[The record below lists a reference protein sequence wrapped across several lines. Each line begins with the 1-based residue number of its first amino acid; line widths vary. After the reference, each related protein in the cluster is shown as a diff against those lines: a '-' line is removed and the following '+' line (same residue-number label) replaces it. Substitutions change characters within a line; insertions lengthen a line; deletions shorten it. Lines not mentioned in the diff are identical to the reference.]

1 MVEIAIVT
9 VLVDL
14 NLAVQFGI
22 TIHIIRKQGISVN
35 FKLEVAR
42 IDHQTPKFNSRA
54 ISTCTG
60 TYTWLCLVIVC
71 LSELTLGYTVRVHDS
86 SRLSLIWMRALT
98 HHLCLC

>member
-35 FKLEVAR
+35 FNLEVAR
-42 IDHQTPKFNSRA
+42 TDHQTPKFNSRA
-54 ISTCTG
+54 ISTCM
-60 TYTWLCLVIVC
+60 YMYMWLCLVIVC
-71 LSELTLGYTVRVHDS
+71 LSEQALGYT
-86 SRLSLIWMRALT
+86 
-98 HHLCLC
+98 